1 MNKMFRARESGRA
14 KAKECL
20 PGQIFTEGLDTAR
33 YDLGRCNSAEEHLL
47 PKQDVV
53 GSNPITRSMKLS
65 DSLPKSK
72 RQS

>member
-1 MNKMFRARESGRA
+1 MNRISRERESGRV

-20 PGQIFTEGLDTAR
+20 PSQIFTEGLDTVR

-53 GSNPITRSMKLS
+53 GSNPITRSTKLEPN
-65 DSLPKSK
+65 LF
-72 RQS
+72 